1 MAVVTITIS
10 GEPPLPPRL
19 LTFQDVDGG
28 AIVSFLDDAAALG
41 QAGGVH
47 AVHDGDYLRTQ
58 SDV

>member
-1 MAVVTITIS
+1 MTIS
-10 GEPPLPPRL
+10 GEPPEGQNSRL